1 MHIYQ
6 IIIYCHGD
14 CFVIF
19 QFHYRDKQQELMDHK
34 REIRC
39 LNNDYSL
46 YLATMQ
52 REEYNSS
59 VTQHEKVNGSEL
71 EVDFTW
77 KKHVSIPW
85 VRNKVTT
92 QEGKLWT
99 VFVLGSSCCVPGW
112 VPKKQMLNCKFGP
125 HVTWSWGKEGQRQ
138 GAEQRRHLNSNVCLT
153 EA

>member
-71 EVDFTW
+71 EVDFT
-77 KKHVSIPW
+77 
-85 VRNKVTT
+85 
-92 QEGKLWT
+92 
-99 VFVLGSSCCVPGW
+99 
-112 VPKKQMLNCKFGP
+112 
-125 HVTWSWGKEGQRQ
+125 
-138 GAEQRRHLNSNVCLT
+138 
-153 EA
+153 